1 MENKLNN
8 KIIIEVKNLTKS
20 FNETMVLNDINFKLF
35 EGESLAVIGASG
47 SGKSV
52 LLKNIIG
59 LLSPDKGSIKINNV
73 EMVGLKRS
81 VKEKILLDLGIT
93 FQHGALF
100 DSLQNWENIVF
111 KVKNKEKL
119 TDKDAKELALS
130 IIKRLGLN
138 SEILDLYPSEISGG
152 MQKRVAIARAIC
164 GNPKVLLF
172 DEPTSGLDPVTGS
185 LINKLIKSAV
195 KTVGGSAITITHDM
209 ASVCKVADK
218 VILIDKQ
225 TISWSGTPKEMLKSD
240 NAQIK
245 DFIRSNSNFTGFDF
259 EGSNFSVIIDT
270 LAYNTYI
277 NAFNANLIANE
288 SFLDSATIRE
298 NVVSLARNIG
308 MCPVQK
314 LLQSLQLKLEI

>member
-1 MENKLNN
+1 MGNKL
-8 KIIIEVKNLTKS
+8 KKRTIIEVKNLTKS
-20 FNETMVLNDINFKLF
+20 FNKTMVLKDINFKLY
-35 EGESLAVIGASG
+35 EGESLAIIGASG

-59 LLSPDKGSIKINNV
+59 LLSPDKGSIKINNI
-73 EMVGLKRS
+73 EMVDLKRS
-81 VKEKILLDLGIT
+81 LKEKLLLDLGIT

-185 LINKLIKSAV
+185 LIDKLIKSAV

-245 DFIRSNSNFTGFDF
+245 NFIKSTN
-259 EGSNFSVIIDT
+259 
-270 LAYNTYI
+270 
-277 NAFNANLIANE
+277 
-288 SFLDSATIRE
+288 
-298 NVVSLARNIG
+298 
-308 MCPVQK
+308 PK
-314 LLQSLQLKLEI
+314 LFI

>member
-1 MENKLNN
+1 MENKSNN

-35 EGESLAVIGASG
+35 EGESLAIIGASG

-185 LINKLIKSAV
+185 LIDKLIKSAV

-245 DFIRSNSNFTGFDF
+245 EFIKSTN
-259 EGSNFSVIIDT
+259 
-270 LAYNTYI
+270 
-277 NAFNANLIANE
+277 
-288 SFLDSATIRE
+288 
-298 NVVSLARNIG
+298 
-308 MCPVQK
+308 PK
-314 LLQSLQLKLEI
+314 LFI

>member
-1 MENKLNN
+1 MKNKLNN
-8 KIIIEVKNLTKS
+8 KTIIEVKNLTKS
-20 FNETMVLNDINFKLF
+20 FNDTMVLNNINFKLL
-35 EGESLAVIGASG
+35 EGESLAIIGASG

-59 LLSPDKGSIKINNV
+59 LLKPDKGSIKINGV
-73 EMVGLKRS
+73 EMVNLKRS

-164 GNPKVLLF
+164 GNPRVLLF

-185 LINKLIKSAV
+185 LIDKLIKSAV

-225 TISWSGTPKEMLKSD
+225 TISWSGTPKEMLKTD

-245 DFIRSNSNFTGFDF
+245 DFIKSTN
-259 EGSNFSVIIDT
+259 
-270 LAYNTYI
+270 
-277 NAFNANLIANE
+277 
-288 SFLDSATIRE
+288 
-298 NVVSLARNIG
+298 
-308 MCPVQK
+308 PK
-314 LLQSLQLKLEI
+314 LFI

>member
-1 MENKLNN
+1 MENKSNN

-20 FNETMVLNDINFKLF
+20 FNETMVLNNINFKLF
-35 EGESLAVIGASG
+35 EGESLAIIGASG

-81 VKEKILLDLGIT
+81 VKEKNLLDLGIT

-111 KVKNKEKL
+111 KVKNKENL
-119 TDKDAKELALS
+119 ADKEAKELALS

-138 SEILDLYPSEISGG
+138 FEILDLYPSEISGG

-164 GNPKVLLF
+164 GNPRVLLF

-185 LINKLIKSAV
+185 LIDKLIKSAV

-245 DFIRSNSNFTGFDF
+245 DFIKSTN
-259 EGSNFSVIIDT
+259 
-270 LAYNTYI
+270 
-277 NAFNANLIANE
+277 
-288 SFLDSATIRE
+288 
-298 NVVSLARNIG
+298 
-308 MCPVQK
+308 PK
-314 LLQSLQLKLEI
+314 LFI

>member
-1 MENKLNN
+1 MENKSNN

-20 FNETMVLNDINFKLF
+20 FNETIVLNDINFKLF

-185 LINKLIKSAV
+185 LIDKLIKSAV

-209 ASVCKVADK
+209 ASVCKIADK

-245 DFIRSNSNFTGFDF
+245 DFIKSTN
-259 EGSNFSVIIDT
+259 
-270 LAYNTYI
+270 
-277 NAFNANLIANE
+277 
-288 SFLDSATIRE
+288 
-298 NVVSLARNIG
+298 
-308 MCPVQK
+308 PK
-314 LLQSLQLKLEI
+314 LFI

>member
-1 MENKLNN
+1 MENKSNN

-20 FNETMVLNDINFKLF
+20 FNETIVLNNINFKLF

-185 LINKLIKSAV
+185 LIDKLIKSAV

-245 DFIRSNSNFTGFDF
+245 DFIKSTN
-259 EGSNFSVIIDT
+259 
-270 LAYNTYI
+270 
-277 NAFNANLIANE
+277 
-288 SFLDSATIRE
+288 
-298 NVVSLARNIG
+298 
-308 MCPVQK
+308 PK
-314 LLQSLQLKLEI
+314 LFI

>member
-1 MENKLNN
+1 MENKSNN

-20 FNETMVLNDINFKLF
+20 FNETMVLNNINFKLF

-185 LINKLIKSAV
+185 LIDKLIKSAV

-245 DFIRSNSNFTGFDF
+245 DFIKSTN
-259 EGSNFSVIIDT
+259 
-270 LAYNTYI
+270 
-277 NAFNANLIANE
+277 
-288 SFLDSATIRE
+288 
-298 NVVSLARNIG
+298 
-308 MCPVQK
+308 PK
-314 LLQSLQLKLEI
+314 LFI

>member
-1 MENKLNN
+1 MENKSNN

-73 EMVGLKRS
+73 EMVNLKRS
-81 VKEKILLDLGIT
+81 IKEKILLDLGIT

-111 KVKNKEKL
+111 KVRNKEKL
-119 TDKDAKELALS
+119 SNKDAKELAFS

-138 SEILDLYPSEISGG
+138 SDILDLYPSEISGG

-185 LINKLIKSAV
+185 LIDKLIKSAV

-209 ASVCKVADK
+209 ASVCRIADK

-225 TISWSGTPKEMLKSD
+225 TNSWSGKPEEMLKS
-240 NAQIK
+240 NNPKIK
-245 DFIRSNSNFTGFDF
+245 DFIKSTN
-259 EGSNFSVIIDT
+259 
-270 LAYNTYI
+270 
-277 NAFNANLIANE
+277 
-288 SFLDSATIRE
+288 
-298 NVVSLARNIG
+298 
-308 MCPVQK
+308 PK
-314 LLQSLQLKLEI
+314 LFI

>member
-1 MENKLNN
+1 MENKSNN

-35 EGESLAVIGASG
+35 EGESLAIIGASG

-52 LLKNIIG
+52 LLKNISG

-73 EMVGLKRS
+73 EMVNLKRS
-81 VKEKILLDLGIT
+81 IKEKILLDLGIT

-185 LINKLIKSAV
+185 LIDKLIKSAV

-245 DFIRSNSNFTGFDF
+245 DFIKSTN
-259 EGSNFSVIIDT
+259 
-270 LAYNTYI
+270 
-277 NAFNANLIANE
+277 
-288 SFLDSATIRE
+288 
-298 NVVSLARNIG
+298 
-308 MCPVQK
+308 PK
-314 LLQSLQLKLEI
+314 LFI

>member
-1 MENKLNN
+1 MENKSNN

-20 FNETMVLNDINFKLF
+20 FNETIVLNDINFKLF

-185 LINKLIKSAV
+185 LIDKLIKSAV

-209 ASVCKVADK
+209 ASVCKIADK

-245 DFIRSNSNFTGFDF
+245 NFIKSTN
-259 EGSNFSVIIDT
+259 
-270 LAYNTYI
+270 
-277 NAFNANLIANE
+277 
-288 SFLDSATIRE
+288 
-298 NVVSLARNIG
+298 
-308 MCPVQK
+308 PK
-314 LLQSLQLKLEI
+314 LFI